1 MNIIVQKITNHRI
14 FLKVLLAEMT
24 ENETLIA
31 KNMTVNGQK
40 IGYVT
45 KISSKL
51 LTVWGLL
58 ENIEA
63 N

>member
-1 MNIIVQKITNHRI
+1 MLIIVQKITNSKI
-14 FLKVLLAEMT
+14 PLKVLLAEMT
-24 ENETLIA
+24 ENETFIA
-31 KNMTVNGQK
+31 KNMTVNGQQV
-40 IGYVT
+40 GYVT

>member
-1 MNIIVQKITNHRI
+1 
-14 FLKVLLAEMT
+14 MT
-24 ENETLIA
+24 ENETFIA
-31 KNMTVNGQK
+31 KNMTVNGQQV
-40 IGYVT
+40 GYVT